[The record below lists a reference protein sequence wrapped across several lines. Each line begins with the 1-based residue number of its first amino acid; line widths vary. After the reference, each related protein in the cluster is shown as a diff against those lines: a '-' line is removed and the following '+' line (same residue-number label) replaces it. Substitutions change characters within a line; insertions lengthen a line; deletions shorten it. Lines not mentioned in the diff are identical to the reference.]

1 MITQF
6 VCLNLLP
13 AAILKA
19 CGASLREPYI
29 IILCDV
35 HEFYLVVYL
44 SVGLYAPNGIF
55 TNVVQIYRAPSV
67 VDCSFEDMFPVL
79 FYIQQMLCG
88 DKTN

>member
-35 HEFYLVVYL
+35 DEFYLVVYL
-44 SVGLYAPNGIF
+44 SVCW
-55 TNVVQIYRAPSV
+55 SV
-67 VDCSFEDMFPVL
+67 CS
-79 FYIQQMLCG
+79 
-88 DKTN
+88 